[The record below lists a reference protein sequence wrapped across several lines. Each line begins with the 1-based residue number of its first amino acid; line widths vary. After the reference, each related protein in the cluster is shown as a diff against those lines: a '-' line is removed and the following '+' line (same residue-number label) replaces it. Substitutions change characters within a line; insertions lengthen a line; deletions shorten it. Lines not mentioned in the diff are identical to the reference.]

1 MRILYIVPELYKH
14 GGIQEFAKSIY
25 SELKNDF
32 NIELINWQNDLSL
45 LAKGILKFSPS
56 KFSQSLYLKFFSS
69 HFRKKYDLNADLIHF
84 WHPEPAMAFLDR
96 KYIVSCHGMEI
107 LEENTKGY
115 RKLIYKKVFDNA
127 LVIHANSRYTKDLVI
142 NLFEVDPDKVVVINP
157 PIDVK
162 KFNSRG
168 RKKKEIFIIG
178 TLTRFN
184 RRKNIP
190 NIIKALNIL
199 KEKYGVKFK
208 YLLAGDGIDRKRIMN
223 ELKRAKFEY
232 EYLGEISEE
241 EKINEFYP
249 SIDVFVLPPL
259 ELPNDVEGFGIVY
272 LEANACGIPVVAS
285 KTGGVP
291 DAVEEGVSGVF
302 ADPTNPEDIATKI
315 LEVLKNKEKYFKSAK
330 NWAERF
336 DVKKV
341 KKEFIKMY
349 EVNYEN
355 VGKRR

>member
-32 NIELINWQNDLSL
+32 NIELINWQNNLSL

-56 KFSQSLYLKFFSS
+56 KFSQFLYLKLFSS

-84 WHPEPAMAFLDR
+84 WHPEPAMAFLDG
-96 KYIVSCHGMEI
+96 KYMVSCHGMEI
-107 LEENTKGY
+107 LEENMKGY

-127 LVIHANSRYTKDLVI
+127 LVIHVNSRYTKDLVI

-168 RKKKEIFIIG
+168 RKKKESFVIG

-184 RRKNIP
+184 RRKNVP

-232 EYLGEISEE
+232 EYLSEISEE

-291 DAVEEGVSGVF
+291 DAVKEGVSGVF
-302 ADPTNPEDIATKI
+302 ADPTNPENIADKI
-315 LEVLKNKEKYFKSAK
+315 LFVINTLEEWEQRCKEH
-330 NWAERF
+330 AENF
-336 DVKKV
+336 DVRKISKQFKELYEKV
-341 KKEFIKMY
+341 T
-349 EVNYEN
+349 
-355 VGKRR
+355 

>member
-56 KFSQSLYLKFFSS
+56 KFSQFLYLKFFSS
-69 HFRKKYDLNADLIHF
+69 HFRKKYDRNADLIHF
-84 WHPEPAMAFLDR
+84 WHPEPAMAFLDG
-96 KYIVSCHGMEI
+96 KYMVSCHGMEI
-107 LEENTKGY
+107 LEENMKGY

-127 LVIHANSRYTKDLVI
+127 LVIHVNSRYTKDLVI

-168 RKKKEIFIIG
+168 RKKKESFVIG

-184 RRKNIP
+184 RRKNVP

-208 YLLAGDGIDRKRIMN
+208 YLLAGDGVDRKRIMN

-232 EYLGEISEE
+232 EYLSEISEE

-291 DAVEEGVSGVF
+291 DAVKEGVSGVF
-302 ADPTNPEDIATKI
+302 ADPTNPENIADKI
-315 LEVLKNKEKYFKSAK
+315 LFVINTLEEWEQRCKEH
-330 NWAERF
+330 AENF
-336 DVKKV
+336 DVRKISKQFKELYEKV
-341 KKEFIKMY
+341 T
-349 EVNYEN
+349 
-355 VGKRR
+355 

>member
-56 KFSQSLYLKFFSS
+56 KFSQFLYLKFFSS

-84 WHPEPAMAFLDR
+84 WHPEPAMAFLDG
-96 KYIVSCHGMEI
+96 KYMVSCHGMEI
-107 LEENTKGY
+107 LEENMKGY

-127 LVIHANSRYTKDLVI
+127 LVIHVNSRYTKDLVI

-168 RKKKEIFIIG
+168 RKKKESFVIG

-184 RRKNIP
+184 RRKNVP

-208 YLLAGDGIDRKRIMN
+208 YLLAGDGIDRRRIMN

-232 EYLGEISEE
+232 EYLSEISEE

-291 DAVEEGVSGVF
+291 DAVKEGVSGVF
-302 ADPTNPEDIATKI
+302 ADPTNPENIADKI
-315 LEVLKNKEKYFKSAK
+315 LFVINTLEEWEQRCKEH
-330 NWAERF
+330 AENF
-336 DVKKV
+336 DVRKISKQFKELYEKV
-341 KKEFIKMY
+341 T
-349 EVNYEN
+349 
-355 VGKRR
+355 

>member
-56 KFSQSLYLKFFSS
+56 KFSQFLYLKFFSS

-84 WHPEPAMAFLDR
+84 WHPEPAMAFLDG
-96 KYIVSCHGMEI
+96 KYMVSCHGMEI
-107 LEENTKGY
+107 LEENMKGY

-127 LVIHANSRYTKDLVI
+127 LVIHVNSRYTKDLVI

-168 RKKKEIFIIG
+168 RKKKESFVIG

-184 RRKNIP
+184 RRKNVP

-232 EYLGEISEE
+232 EYLSEISEE

-291 DAVEEGVSGVF
+291 DAVKEGVSGVF
-302 ADPTNPEDIATKI
+302 ADPTNPENIADKI
-315 LEVLKNKEKYFKSAK
+315 LFVINTLEEWEQRCKEH
-330 NWAERF
+330 AENF
-336 DVKKV
+336 DVRKISKQFKELYEKV
-341 KKEFIKMY
+341 T
-349 EVNYEN
+349 
-355 VGKRR
+355 

>member
-56 KFSQSLYLKFFSS
+56 KFSQFLYLKFFSS

-84 WHPEPAMAFLDR
+84 WHPEPAMAFLDG
-96 KYIVSCHGMEI
+96 KYMVSCHGMEI
-107 LEENTKGY
+107 LEENMKGY

-127 LVIHANSRYTKDLVI
+127 LVIHVNSRYTKDLVI

-162 KFNSRG
+162 KFNR
-168 RKKKEIFIIG
+168 REKKKKESFVIG

-184 RRKNIP
+184 RRKNVP
-190 NIIKALNIL
+190 NVIKALNIL

-208 YLLAGDGIDRKRIMN
+208 YLLAGDGIDRKRILN

-249 SIDVFVLPPL
+249 SIDIFVLPPL

-291 DAVEEGVSGVF
+291 DAVKEGISGVF
-302 ADPTNPEDIATKI
+302 ADPTNPENIADKI
-315 LEVLKNKEKYFKSAK
+315 LFVINTLEEWEQRCKEH
-330 NWAERF
+330 AENF
-336 DVKKV
+336 DVRKISKQFKELYEKV
-341 KKEFIKMY
+341 T
-349 EVNYEN
+349 
-355 VGKRR
+355 

>member
-32 NIELINWQNDLSL
+32 NIKLINWQNDLSL

-56 KFSQSLYLKFFSS
+56 RFSQFLYLKFFSS
-69 HFRKKYDLNADLIHF
+69 YFRRKYGLNVDLIHF

-107 LEENTKGY
+107 LEENTRDY

-127 LVIHANSRYTKDLVI
+127 LVIHVNSRYTRDLVI
-142 NLFEVDPDKVVVINP
+142 NLFKVDLDKVVVINP
-157 PIDVK
+157 PIDIK
-162 KFNSRG
+162 KFNSKR
-168 RKKKEIFIIG
+168 RKKKESCVIG

-199 KEKYGVKFK
+199 KEKYSVKFK

-241 EKINEFYP
+241 EKINKFYP

-291 DAVEEGVSGVF
+291 DAVKEGISGVF

-315 LEVLKNKEKYFKSAK
+315 LEVLKNKDKYFKSAK
-330 NWAERF
+330 SWAKRF

-341 KKEFIKMY
+341 RKEFIKMY

-355 VGKRR
+355 VRK

>member
-32 NIELINWQNDLSL
+32 NIELIDWQNDLSL
-45 LAKGILKFSPS
+45 LAKGILKFSPAKFS
-56 KFSQSLYLKFFSS
+56 KFLYLKFFSS

-127 LVIHANSRYTKDLVI
+127 LVIHVNSRYTKDLVI
-142 NLFEVDPDKVVVINP
+142 DLFEVDPDKVVVINP

-162 KFNSRG
+162 KFNR
-168 RKKKEIFIIG
+168 REKKKKESFVIG

-184 RRKNIP
+184 RRKNVP
-190 NIIKALNIL
+190 NVIKALNIL
-199 KEKYGVKFK
+199 KEKYGVEFK
-208 YLLAGDGIDRKRIMN
+208 YLLAGDGIDRKRIMS

-291 DAVEEGVSGVF
+291 DAVKEGISGVF
-302 ADPTNPEDIATKI
+302 ADPTNPEDIADKI
-315 LEVLKNKEKYFKSAK
+315 LFVINTLEKWEQRCKKHGENFEVRKISKQFKELY
-330 NWAERF
+330 E
-336 DVKKV
+336 KV
-341 KKEFIKMY
+341 ME
-349 EVNYEN
+349 
-355 VGKRR
+355 

>member
-56 KFSQSLYLKFFSS
+56 KFSQFLYLKFFSS

-84 WHPEPAMAFLDR
+84 WHPEPAMAFLDG
-96 KYIVSCHGMEI
+96 KYMMSCHGMEI

-127 LVIHANSRYTKDLVI
+127 LVIHVNSRYTKDLVI

-157 PIDVK
+157 PINIR
-162 KFNSRG
+162 KFNG
-168 RKKKEIFIIG
+168 RKKKKRDLVIG

-184 RRKNIP
+184 RRKNVP
-190 NIIKALNIL
+190 NVIKALNIL

-208 YLLAGDGIDRKRIMN
+208 YLLAGYGIDRKRIMN

-232 EYLGEISEE
+232 EYIGEISEE

-291 DAVEEGVSGVF
+291 DAVKEGISGVF
-302 ADPTNPEDIATKI
+302 ADPTNPEDIADKI
-315 LEVLKNKEKYFKSAK
+315 LFIINTLEEWEQRCKEH
-330 NWAERF
+330 AENF
-336 DVKKV
+336 DVRKISKQFKELYEKV
-341 KKEFIKMY
+341 TQ
-349 EVNYEN
+349 
-355 VGKRR
+355 

>member
-32 NIELINWQNDLSL
+32 NIKLINWQNDLSL

-56 KFSQSLYLKFFSS
+56 RFSQFLYLKFFSS
-69 HFRKKYDLNADLIHF
+69 YFRRKYDLNVDLIHF

-127 LVIHANSRYTKDLVI
+127 LVIHVNSRYTKDLVI
-142 NLFEVDPDKVVVINP
+142 DLFKVDPDKVVVINP
-157 PIDVK
+157 PIDIK
-162 KFNSRG
+162 KFNSKKK
-168 RKKKEIFIIG
+168 KKKEGYVLG

-190 NIIKALNIL
+190 NIIRALNIL

-302 ADPTNPEDIATKI
+302 ADPTNPKDIADKI
-315 LEVLKNKEKYFKSAK
+315 LYLINTLEEWEQRCKKHGEN
-330 NWAERF
+330 F
-336 DVKKV
+336 DVRKISKQFKELYKKV
-341 KKEFIKMY
+341 IE
-349 EVNYEN
+349 
-355 VGKRR
+355 

>member
-45 LAKGILKFSPS
+45 LAKGILKFSPA
-56 KFSQSLYLKFFSS
+56 KFSQFLYLKFFSS
-69 HFRKKYDLNADLIHF
+69 HFRKKYDRNADLIHF
-84 WHPEPAMAFLDR
+84 WHPEPAMAFLDG
-96 KYIVSCHGMEI
+96 KYMVSCHGMEI
-107 LEENTKGY
+107 LEENMKGY

-127 LVIHANSRYTKDLVI
+127 LVIHVNSRYTKDLVI

-168 RKKKEIFIIG
+168 RKKKESFVIG

-184 RRKNIP
+184 RRKNVP

-208 YLLAGDGIDRKRIMN
+208 YLLAGDGVDRKRIMN

-232 EYLGEISEE
+232 EYLSEISEE

-291 DAVEEGVSGVF
+291 DAVKEGVSEVF
-302 ADPTNPEDIATKI
+302 ADPTNPENIADKI
-315 LEVLKNKEKYFKSAK
+315 LFVINTLEEWEQRCKEH
-330 NWAERF
+330 AENF
-336 DVKKV
+336 DVRKISKQFKELYEKV
-341 KKEFIKMY
+341 T
-349 EVNYEN
+349 
-355 VGKRR
+355 

>member
-56 KFSQSLYLKFFSS
+56 KFSQFLYLKFFSS

-84 WHPEPAMAFLDR
+84 WHPEPAMAFLDG
-96 KYIVSCHGMEI
+96 KYMVSCHGMEI
-107 LEENTKGY
+107 LEENMKGY

-127 LVIHANSRYTKDLVI
+127 LVIHVNSRYTKDLVI

-168 RKKKEIFIIG
+168 RKKKESFVIG

-184 RRKNIP
+184 RRKNVP
-190 NIIKALNIL
+190 NVIKALNIL

-208 YLLAGDGIDRKRIMN
+208 YLLAGYGIDRKRIMN

-232 EYLGEISEE
+232 EYIGEISEE

-291 DAVEEGVSGVF
+291 DAVKEGISGVF
-302 ADPTNPEDIATKI
+302 ADPTNPEDIADKI
-315 LEVLKNKEKYFKSAK
+315 LFIINTLEEWEQRCKEH
-330 NWAERF
+330 AENF
-336 DVKKV
+336 DVRKISKQFKELYEKV
-341 KKEFIKMY
+341 TQ
-349 EVNYEN
+349 
-355 VGKRR
+355 